1 MTVVLDTN
9 VMVAALATS
18 GLCHELLHRAIRLR
32 VLATSD
38 ALLREL
44 EDTLRDKFDFG
55 PPVAAFLTAFRASV
69 RIVDLPLSSPVCRD
83 PRDDIVLATAV
94 AARADM
100 LATGDQDLLVLK
112 SYQGIPIVTPR
123 ALLEALD
130 RPRASRH
137 GSNSSP
143 RGG

>member
-32 VLATSD
+32 ILATSD

-44 EDTLRDKFDFG
+44 EDTLRDKFEIS

-69 RIVDLPLSSPVCRD
+69 RVVHPAPLSSPVCRD
-83 PRDDIVLATAV
+83 PEDDIVLATAV
-94 AARADM
+94 AAGADT

-112 SYQGIPIVTPR
+112 SYRGIPIVTPR

-130 RPRASRH
+130 RP
-137 GSNSSP
+137 
-143 RGG
+143 